1 MGIFLGAEVKLY
13 KVAGPKFAVGPHL
26 GAKIEAVSSPFKAK
40 EVSDLLDLN
49 IEVGLDINAVLGA
62 KLEVLGYTVAEKEI
76 IIPMAG
82 PWIIK
87 KYPSDGTEHKVGDTD
102 GVKQAAPAVKEWP
115 NFYKAISACDYGL
128 AFNEYMQEAIKMYKE
143 INGCDDAKAREM
155 IITRLQTGHYREP
168 DASMYFILSGDM
180 GEICREI
187 EKQYRDFLFQKAATS
202 GDTKTMSAMNWE
214 DLIETLIQG
223 GITGDSPKFLLSIS
237 DELHKMF
244 VGEFNREPS
253 KANADDL
260 HWLKQHIYNWAYYQ
274 QFQVGFNEEVF
285 EGVVLPSLQRQ
296 YQSSFRKNATIAK
309 EAAREAYLDY
319 VHDHQSQPE
328 TCNSEISSRFQK
340 LFSVKYT
347 AFIDGQEKDAADQ
360 KAKEDAEQQRKD
372 TSDTMKSTFMETH
385 KAYFDKYGD
394 EAGRGYT
401 NAIQQFRSTMGRKP
415 TASAADMAR
424 LSELFVSIMQRRGWT
439 I

>member
-1 MGIFLGAEVKLY
+1 
-13 KVAGPKFAVGPHL
+13 
-26 GAKIEAVSSPFKAK
+26 
-40 EVSDLLDLN
+40 
-49 IEVGLDINAVLGA
+49 
-62 KLEVLGYTVAEKEI
+62 
-76 IIPMAG
+76 
-82 PWIIK
+82 
-87 KYPSDGTEHKVGDTD
+87 
-102 GVKQAAPAVKEWP
+102 
-115 NFYKAISACDYGL
+115 
-128 AFNEYMQEAIKMYKE
+128 
-143 INGCDDAKAREM
+143 
-155 IITRLQTGHYREP
+155 
-168 DASMYFILSGDM
+168 M

-202 GDTKTMSAMNWE
+202 GDTKTMSTMNWE

-253 KANADDL
+253 KANAEDL

-309 EAAREAYLDY
+309 EAAREAY
-319 VHDHQSQPE
+319 
-328 TCNSEISSRFQK
+328 
-340 LFSVKYT
+340 
-347 AFIDGQEKDAADQ
+347 
-360 KAKEDAEQQRKD
+360 
-372 TSDTMKSTFMETH
+372 
-385 KAYFDKYGD
+385 FDKYGD

-401 NAIQQFRSTMGRKP
+401 NAIQQFRRTMGRKP

-424 LSELFVSIMQRRGWT
+424 LSELFVSIMQSRGWT